1 MKRAVNVSLSVMTA
15 FYVAVAV
22 SGYAVFG
29 DTAANQFG
37 VLIPD
42 DILEGFPGPVWVV
55 NLANALVLVGRR
67 ARGALLLLA
76 ISVRA
81 AAAAR
86 RSWISQPP
94 TQSPR
99 PNPAPHDPGLP
110 GLVPALL
117 RLC

>member
-1 MKRAVNVSLSVMTA
+1 MTQNERTENHRTDRPPAASLPAARPAPQILLEIQDTIRGADARGPVRPMKRAVNVSLSVMTA

-37 VLIPD
+37 ILIPD

-67 ARGALLLLA
+67 ARGA
-76 ISVRA
+76 
-81 AAAAR
+81 
-86 RSWISQPP
+86 
-94 TQSPR
+94 
-99 PNPAPHDPGLP
+99 
-110 GLVPALL
+110 
-117 RLC
+117 